1 MRGSRVAGKVVI
13 VTGASAGIGRDTATR
28 LRDHGA
34 VVVGAARDLDRL
46 KQVDGIDPVRCD
58 VAVAD
63 DRAALVSTVLARHG
77 RVDALVNNAGL
88 GWTGAFE
95 EMPAERVQYLYDVNV
110 VGLID
115 LCRLVLPDMLGRGSG
130 HIVNVSSVAGFVSLP
145 PNTVYSSTKFAV
157 NGFTEGLRR
166 EVWHRGVKV
175 HQINPG
181 PVKTEWA
188 PRSKGFSPS
197 PGAPEQRDATGVSA
211 TAVARQIER
220 CLTSPWPRVASVPRV
235 LGVARLTSL
244 VGVREA
250 MDLAGRFA
258 VPKSHR

>member
-1 MRGSRVAGKVVI
+1 MGKVAGKVVI

-34 VVVGAARDLDRL
+34 TVVGAARDVDRL
-46 KQVDGIDPVRCD
+46 AQVDGIDPVRCD
-58 VAVAD
+58 VAVAA
-63 DRAALVSTVLARHG
+63 DRAALVEHTVATHG

-95 EMPAERVQYLYDVNV
+95 DMPADRIQYLFDVNV

-115 LCRLVLPDMLGRGSG
+115 LCRLVLPDMLGRRAGD
-130 HIVNVSSVAGFVSLP
+130 IVNVSSVAGYVSLP

-166 EVWHRGVKV
+166 ELWHRGVKV

-181 PVKTEWA
+181 PVRTEWA
-188 PRSKGFSPS
+188 PRAKGFAPT
-197 PGAPEQRDATGVSA
+197 PGAPEQRDRTGVSA
-211 TAVARQIER
+211 MAVARQIEK
-220 CLTSPWPRVASVPRV
+220 CLTSPWPRVAAVPRA
-235 LGVARLTSL
+235 LGVARLASIT
-244 VGVREA
+244 GVRQA
-250 MDLAGRFA
+250 MDVAGRFT

>member
-1 MRGSRVAGKVVI
+1 MWSKVAGKVVI
-13 VTGASAGIGRDTATR
+13 VTGASAGIGHDTAVR

-34 VVVGAARDLDRL
+34 TVVGAARDLERL

-63 DRAALVSTVLARHG
+63 DRAALVEHTLAAHG

-95 EMPAERVQYLYDVNV
+95 EMPVERVQYLYDVNV
-110 VGLID
+110 VGLIG
-115 LCRLVLPDMLGRGSG
+115 LCRLVLPDMLGRRAG
-130 HIVNVSSVAGFVSLP
+130 HIVNVSSVAGFVALP

-157 NGFTEGLRR
+157 NGFTDGLRR

-175 HQINPG
+175 HLINPG
-181 PVKTEWA
+181 PVRTEWA
-188 PRSKGFSPS
+188 PRSKGFDPA
-197 PGAPEQRDATGVSA
+197 PGSVEKRDSTGVSA
-211 TAVARQIER
+211 MAVARQIER
-220 CLTSPWPRVASVPRV
+220 CLTSRWPRVASVPRV
-235 LGVARLTSL
+235 LGVARATSL

-250 MDLAGRFA
+250 MDVAGRFA